1 MLAVKWELICLQ
13 QVEATKEVVFRLP
26 ENSGEVPPIFLSV
39 EPPDGDPLSDCE
51 LLEDSTEPGAWDAV
65 ALDN

>member
-1 MLAVKWELICLQ
+1 MKRELNCLQ

-26 ENSGEVPPIFLSV
+26 ENSGEVPAIFLNV
-39 EPPDGDPLSDCE
+39 EPPDGDPLSECE
-51 LLEDSTEPGAWDAV
+51 LLEDSPERGVWEAV